1 MLDLD
6 IEKPM
11 CGLLDVLHAFGFRG
25 DGLLLLTQLQFLS
38 LFFYNNCFA
47 SLPVSKCLLY
57 MYINL
62 EKVHMKTIL
71 SNNKYKTFNCSEEI
85 KTSLIGNLLVTHFL

>member
-1 MLDLD
+1 VLDLD

-57 MYINL
+57 I
-62 EKVHMKTIL
+62 
-71 SNNKYKTFNCSEEI
+71 
-85 KTSLIGNLLVTHFL
+85 SLILLIGQIHHLFGSKRIGLIWLVIA